1 MLFLS
6 LFSLTCNTQIL
17 LNLLLQFAIERSLM
31 YQASRAFTPSILL
44 INLNFTLCSI
54 LEKTV
59 SARIALLMKIFL
71 KCTFILQSATEIVI
85 RISNL
90 NPIQLFYSISLF
102 TYLSF

>member
-1 MLFLS
+1 MY
-6 LFSLTCNTQIL
+6 TQIL
-17 LNLLLQFAIERSLM
+17 LNLLVQFVIERSLM

-59 SARIALLMKIFL
+59 SARIALLVKIFL
-71 KCTFILQSATEIVI
+71 TCTFILQSATEIVI
-85 RISNL
+85 RISYL
-90 NPIQLFYSISLF
+90 NPIQLFYSISLY